1 MNNLL
6 DDDVNLDVELQE
18 ADNSYFVDQK
28 QALESLKNK
37 PFFNTL
43 IEQGYFKDYA
53 FELVMQLT
61 DRGIMQ
67 NGQRNQIL
75 EKLVG
80 ISKLQR
86 YFDMLGML
94 TNTEEGH
101 EREMDSLERE
111 GINTLTKLAAALEQ
125 AEKDPDFKLL
135 VVNRYCTDYA
145 ASQTSLIT
153 SEHVI
158 NGGFRPEVLEAL
170 AGISTLRNYLVN
182 IRKRLAYYAE
192 DENDDDSEE

>member
-6 DDDVNLDVELQE
+6 DDNVNLDVELQE
-18 ADNSYFVDQK
+18 ADNSYFVAQK

-86 YFDMLGML
+86 YFDMLGMM
-94 TNTEEGH
+94 TNTEEAH
-101 EREMDSLERE
+101 EAEMTALERD
-111 GINTLTKLAAALEQ
+111 GVDNLTKLATALEQ

-153 SEHVI
+153 NEQVVNS
-158 NGGFRPEVLEAL
+158 GFRTEVLEAL

-182 IRKRLAYYAE
+182 IRKRLAYYAVDE
-192 DENDDDSEE
+192 DEDDSEE